1 MKVSLEF
8 EVSAKEIRQ
17 ILGLPDVEQLQREVI
32 DAIRERMVAGVEGFD
47 PLSLMRSFFTVAQS
61 FPGVDSLQKLL
72 RAAAAR
78 ATFSGGGAG
87 TPE

>member
-1 MKVSLEF
+1 MKVKLEF

-17 ILGLPDVEQLQREVI
+17 IIGLPDVEQLQREVI

-47 PLSLMRSFFTVAQS
+47 PLSLMRSFISVAQT
-61 FPGVDSLQKLL
+61 FPGVDSLQKLM

-78 ATFSGGGAG
+78 ATFSSGGPPG
-87 TPE
+87 E

>member
-8 EVSAKEIRQ
+8 DISAKEVRQ
-17 ILGLPDVEQLQREVI
+17 IIGLPDVDQLQREVI
-32 DAIRERMVAGVEGFD
+32 DAIRERMVSGVEGFD
-47 PLSLMRSFFTVAQS
+47 PLSLMRSFFAVAQG

-78 ATFSGGGAG
+78 ATFSGGGG